1 MSNRRKRD
9 VLIIAAILVV
19 AIAAVIFLVF
29 FVPRK
34 QDVGEVQTITT
45 EGVDMEGNR
54 YVLDVYHEDDEFA
67 IISAYMPEQNDCMW
81 NWIDDTETIK
91 LNYSFY
97 QDDHY
102 VISFKSTGTTDA
114 KATCVL
120 MPVNHEHAN
129 DEEYTY
135 QYPCFMIKASAPN
148 ENNEHTYEVTAA
160 TMEDHYEPSK

>member
-9 VLIIAAILVV
+9 VLIIAAILIV

-34 QDVGEVQTITT
+34 QDVGEAQTITT
-45 EGVDMEGNR
+45 EGVDEEGNE
-54 YVLDVYHEDDEFA
+54 YFLSVYHEIGEFA

-81 NWIDDTETIK
+81 NWIDNTGMIK
-91 LNYSFY
+91 LNYSIY

-102 VISFKSTGTTDA
+102 IISFKSVGTVDA
-114 KATCVL
+114 EATCVL
-120 MPVNHEHAN
+120 MPINHEHAN

-135 QYPCFMIKASAPN
+135 RYPCFIIKASAPD

-160 TMEDHYEPSK
+160 TMEDHFEPSK